1 MNKILKELNFTC
13 PECLSI
19 YQLLE
24 IHQKKPG
31 CCESCLSQWK
41 ALLHQH
47 FQEQI
52 ILHLAQQEAKKD
64 QNNHDNQ

>member
-19 YQLLE
+19 YRLLE

-31 CCESCLSQWK
+31 CCESCLAQWK
-41 ALLHQH
+41 FLLHAH

-52 ILHLAQQEAKKD
+52 ILYLAQQAKD
-64 QNNHDNQ
+64 EDPNHHE